1 MFSRGHD
8 VILDEPAFI
17 HPTALIYGKVRIGKG
32 ASIFPYVVMRSEIHE
47 IRIGCRTNIQDFVML
62 HVGHSTPTVIG
73 DDCSITHHVTLHGC
87 EIGDRCLIGINSTIM
102 DGAKIGANSIVAEHS
117 LVRQG
122 QEFPENSVIAGV
134 PARLI
139 KTRDCSKANLVN
151 AQIYETIARGYS
163 EGRDR
168 IG

>member
-8 VILDEPAFI
+8 IILDEPAFI
-17 HPTALIYGKVRIGKG
+17 HPTALLYGKVRIGKG
-32 ASIFPYVVMRSEIHE
+32 SSVFPYVVMRSEIHE
-47 IRIGCRTNIQDFVML
+47 LQIGARTNIQDFVML
-62 HVGHSTPTVIG
+62 HVGNTTPTIIG

-102 DGAKIGANSIVAEHS
+102 DGAKIGANSIVGEHS

-139 KTRDCSKANLVN
+139 KQRDCSEANLTN
-151 AQIYETIARGYS
+151 ARIYEQIARGYAS
-163 EGRDR
+163 GRDR
-168 IG
+168 VA